1 MALINFFKNKKKIS
15 HQCSKYSNYSYTIET
30 VEKPVEVTKE
40 KVAGNKIAVAEEIDK
55 PQKENLIFNKKIF
68 VGIIFATV
76 VLLTVGG
83 ILGYNALLPRIN
95 AKKDFRTAVKFV
107 QQKNKELETKI
118 SQSEE
123 LIAKKQ
129 PLLNEDLIL
138 SVENAISDAKAVKIT
153 ELKAPQKVLDIIS
166 RTKELNKTDYSEVI
180 TNLNNKCFALEINAK
195 RYQLVNAPTEAY
207 VIQCLK
213 TIPEITDVSA
223 VTEDNDPNGNLNKE
237 GGYTATVYFSHEKL
251 KLDKSVYGD
260 TLIEQGTE
268 AGGAIEVYACV
279 EDAIKRKDYLSVFDG
294 TITAS
299 GTHTVIGTV
308 LVRTSNELTA
318 SQQKEFEAKI
328 IAALTYIE
336 DVDNKEKPK
345 LNDKSTE
352 AKTIIAPNTTQVT
365 TSSNT
370 DITSPKIKFEGGI
383 CSEIDDWGDGMPTD
397 NNTEFVDGDNICLAG
412 RLIGIQSETAI
423 TLKWCL
429 PDGTVEY
436 NNFSRSNSEAFNLG
450 KMYCGIGNGSVT
462 ITLDSTGEV
471 LGYYEFTVQ

>member
-279 EDAIKRKDYLSVFDG
+279 E
-294 TITAS
+294 
-299 GTHTVIGTV
+299 
-308 LVRTSNELTA
+308 E
-318 SQQKEFEAKI
+318 KI
-328 IAALTYIE
+328 IYPFLMA
-336 DVDNKEKPK
+336 
-345 LNDKSTE
+345 
-352 AKTIIAPNTTQVT
+352 
-365 TSSNT
+365 
-370 DITSPKIKFEGGI
+370 
-383 CSEIDDWGDGMPTD
+383 
-397 NNTEFVDGDNICLAG
+397 
-412 RLIGIQSETAI
+412 RLPLLEHI
-423 TLKWCL
+423 L
-429 PDGTVEY
+429 
-436 NNFSRSNSEAFNLG
+436 
-450 KMYCGIGNGSVT
+450 
-462 ITLDSTGEV
+462 
-471 LGYYEFTVQ
+471 